1 MVFGVRGCVVDG
13 MVGSGVFAGGGW
25 GNGSGW

>member
-1 MVFGVRGCVVDG
+1 MVFGVRGCVDG